1 MLKCSAEDL
10 PLYRPALIGR
20 SPEAIINR
28 IDEKLLL
35 KAGQKD
41 AAVMFSAGVEKTG
54 ELKWSGTYRG
64 TPDSKLLE
72 QEVLRVL
79 ANAKMIPAVRDH
91 PADRGRFY
99 GTVLFE
105 VVDNKPRLRIF
116 SNQEES
122 ELKKKAIL
130 SDRSYAW
137 AETRNFPG
145 CIIRARSGAAGGRT
159 GRSDLWVKIDA
170 SGNLQE
176 ERSGQGISAAL
187 GFGDAALDDF
197 ANAKFIPAFRDG
209 KPVSCEITLPLYYKP
224 ESEPAGSRDGAGRN
238 AGERFFP
245 ARPRQLCP
253 RSHWV
258 RANLEFVRR
267 VIVETE
273 AYNAI
278 GDEACHCFVR
288 PSVARS
294 SSEIMLGRPTFISIT
309 AFTGC

>member
-1 MLKCSAEDL
+1 MNPVPVAAERNTKTAVAASHSLRLQTFADAIAFFSNMRRLVFLLVIGFALKCSAEDL
-10 PLYRPALIGR
+10 PLYRPALIGK

-91 PADRGRFY
+91 QPIAVVFY

-122 ELKKKAIL
+122 ELKKENDFIGPQLCLGGESKFSGL
-130 SDRSYAW
+130 HYPS
-137 AETRNFPG
+137 AE
-145 CIIRARSGAAGGRT
+145 RAPLAVDGT
-159 GRSDLWVKIDA
+159 VDLWVKIDA

-176 ERSGQGISAAL
+176 EKVVKESPPLL

-224 ESEPAGSRDGAGRN
+224 GG
-238 AGERFFP
+238 
-245 ARPRQLCP
+245 
-253 RSHWV
+253 
-258 RANLEFVRR
+258 
-267 VIVETE
+267 
-273 AYNAI
+273 
-278 GDEACHCFVR
+278 
-288 PSVARS
+288 
-294 SSEIMLGRPTFISIT
+294 
-309 AFTGC
+309 